1 MPIKKTVLSRHGRIV
16 VGARP
21 ERWRYGG
28 LVEVQPLA
36 VVTERSHRPF
46 DVVDFAGWW
55 GCFTSLF
62 VTAM

>member
-1 MPIKKTVLSRHGRIV
+1 VH
-16 VGARP
+16 
-21 ERWRYGG
+21 
-28 LVEVQPLA
+28 PLA
-36 VVTERSHRPF
+36 VVTERLHRPF